1 MVEYLDRL
9 PMTFSYREA
18 RDQGVSK
25 RQLYRW
31 RDEGAI
37 ELLGRGLYRRA
48 DASPADTDLIEI
60 AHRAPEATLCMTSAL
75 VRHGLS
81 DAIPASHDVAVPRGR
96 RTPAVSIPVT
106 WHRFDPAT
114 FDIGRKVI
122 ALDDQATIG
131 MYDAARS
138 LVDAFRLASQHGS
151 ETAYEGLRRW
161 LRGGGAPTELL
172 EMANHFPRTLPR
184 LRTALEVL
192 L

>member
-1 MVEYLDRL
+1 MVEHPDQL

-48 DASPADTDLIEI
+48 DALLADTDLIEV
-60 AHRAPEATLCMTSAL
+60 ARRAPEATLCLTSAL

-114 FDIGRKVI
+114 FEIGRKII
-122 ALDDQATIG
+122 ALDDETAIG
-131 MYDAARS
+131 LYDATRS
-138 LVDAFRLASQHGS
+138 IVDALRLAPQHGS
-151 ETAYEGLRRW
+151 ETAYEALRRW
-161 LRGGGAPTELL
+161 LRRGGAPADLL
-172 EMANHFPRTLPR
+172 EMAEHFPRTLPR
-184 LRTALEVL
+184 LRTALDVL

>member
-1 MVEYLDRL
+1 
-9 PMTFSYREA
+9 
-18 RDQGVSK
+18 
-25 RQLYRW
+25 LYRW

-48 DASPADTDLIEI
+48 DASIADTDLIEV
-60 AHRAPEATLCMTSAL
+60 AHRAPEATLCLTSAL

-96 RTPAVSIPVT
+96 RTPAVSTPVT

-114 FDIGRKVI
+114 FEVGREI
-122 ALDDQATIG
+122 IPLDEQTTIG
-131 MYDAARS
+131 QYAATRT
-138 LVDAFRLASQHGS
+138 LVDIFRLSPQHGS
-151 ETAYEGLRRW
+151 EFAHDGLRRW
-161 LRGGGAPTELL
+161 LRGGGTPADLL
-172 EMANHFPRTLPR
+172 DIAAFFPRTLPR